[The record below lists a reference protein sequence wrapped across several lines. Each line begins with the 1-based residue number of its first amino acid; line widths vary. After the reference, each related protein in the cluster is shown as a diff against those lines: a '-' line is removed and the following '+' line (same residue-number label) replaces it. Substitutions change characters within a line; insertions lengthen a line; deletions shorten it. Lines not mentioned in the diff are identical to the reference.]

1 MKAVLV
7 LIVSLA
13 ALAGCAGKY
22 EQLAKCSADE
32 NPVSA
37 LGLVSE
43 STTTTTTAEDALAD
57 AFKDDCGPM
66 RPVNNFQE
74 ETWIPSATR

>member
-22 EQLAKCSADE
+22 EELAKCSADE
-32 NPVSA
+32 NPVPA
-37 LGLVSE
+37 LGLISE
-43 STTTTTTAEDALAD
+43 PATTAAENALAG
-57 AFKDDCGPM
+57 AVKDDCGPM
-66 RPVNNFQE
+66 RPVNNFQD

>member
-1 MKAVLV
+1 MKVPLV
-7 LIVSLA
+7 LIVGLA

-32 NPVSA
+32 NPVPA

-43 STTTTTTAEDALAD
+43 PTTTPAENALAG
-57 AFKDDCGPM
+57 AVKDDCGPM
-66 RPVNNFQE
+66 RPVNNFQG
-74 ETWIPSATR
+74 ETWILSATR

>member
-1 MKAVLV
+1 MRAVLV
-7 LIVSLA
+7 LGLSA
-13 ALAGCAGKY
+13 AVLAGCAGKY

-32 NPVSA
+32 NPVPA

-43 STTTTTTAEDALAD
+43 PSATAAENVLAG
-57 AFKDDCGPM
+57 AVKDDCGPM
-66 RPVNNFQE
+66 RPVNNFQD

>member
-32 NPVSA
+32 NPVPA

-43 STTTTTTAEDALAD
+43 PTTTTAEDALAD
-57 AFKDDCGPM
+57 ALKDGCGPM

>member
-1 MKAVLV
+1 MRAVLV
-7 LIVSLA
+7 LALSA
-13 ALAGCAGKY
+13 AVLAGCAGKY

-32 NPVSA
+32 NPVPA

-43 STTTTTTAEDALAD
+43 PTITPAEKALAGLV
-57 AFKDDCGPM
+57 KDDCGPM
-66 RPVNNFQE
+66 RPVNNLQD

>member
-1 MKAVLV
+1 M

-22 EQLAKCSADE
+22 EELAKCSADE
-32 NPVSA
+32 NPVPA
-37 LGLVSE
+37 LGLISE
-43 STTTTTTAEDALAD
+43 PATTAAENALAG
-57 AFKDDCGPM
+57 AVKDDCGPM
-66 RPVNNFQE
+66 RPVNNFQD

>member
-1 MKAVLV
+1 MLM
-7 LIVSLA
+7 LSCA
-13 ALAGCAGKY
+13 ALVGCAGKY

-32 NPVSA
+32 NPVPA
-37 LGLVSE
+37 LSLVAE
-43 STTTTTTAEDALAD
+43 PTTTAAENALAD
-57 AFKDDCGPM
+57 ALKDDCGPM

>member
-1 MKAVLV
+1 VKAVLV

-13 ALAGCAGKY
+13 VLAGCAGKY

-32 NPVSA
+32 NPVPA

-43 STTTTTTAEDALAD
+43 PTTTSAEDALAD
-57 AFKDDCGPM
+57 ALKDDCGPM
-66 RPVNNFQE
+66 RPVNHFQE